1 MDYEDILMALK
12 NGNIP
17 PKGTLD
23 LAMERDKEIQE
34 FEKILS
40 QIESGKAVVKFI
52 NGQFGAGKSFFLKV
66 IEEMAYKNNF
76 AVSWITLSNEI
87 PFNKFDVVYRNIA
100 QNLKVKTGEGLTHI
114 MNRWIAGIKMK
125 AIDEDDDPINQNKLI
140 VENIQED
147 LKNVRIHSNSIATAI
162 EHYYKFSNSSDNEM
176 ASHVQAWLRGDS
188 KIPFTVKREFGVKG
202 DVDKESA
209 MKFLEAL
216 SVFIKSAGY
225 SGLVVLLDE
234 AEFIMKLHTKK
245 LRDIAYNYMR
255 DLYDECSKGNFKN
268 SLFVFAGTPQFF
280 EDSKKGI
287 RSYQALENRITKVIK
302 SKAKDLRTPI
312 IELEGFN
319 KKETL
324 MEIATKLMVMHEE
337 VYKWNASDKFT
348 PIIENIATKHEENT
362 ELTEGKV
369 IPRTFMKSFISALDT
384 VEQNQELFESKEP
397 ILELFDDKDNESS
410 DDFDDED
417 W

>member
-23 LAMERDKEIQE
+23 LAMGRDKEIQE

-52 NGQFGAGKSFFLKV
+52 NGRFGAGKSFFLKV
-66 IEEMAYKNNF
+66 VEEMAYKDNF
-76 AVSWITLSNEI
+76 VVSWITLSNEI

-114 MNRWIAGIKMK
+114 MDRWITGIKMR
-125 AIDEDDDPINQNKLI
+125 AIDEDFDPTNQNKLI
-140 VENIQED
+140 MENIRED

-162 EHYYKFSNSSDNEM
+162 EHYYKFSNISDNEM
-176 ASHVQAWLRGDS
+176 ASYVQAWLRGDS
-188 KIPFTVKREFGVKG
+188 KIPFTVKRKFGVKG

-216 SVFIKSAGY
+216 SVFIKSVGY

-234 AEFIMKLHTKK
+234 AEFIMNLHNSK

-280 EDSKKGI
+280 EDSNKGI
-287 RSYQALENRITKVIK
+287 RSYQPLEDRITKIIE
-302 SKAKDLRTPI
+302 SEAKDLRTPI
-312 IELEGFN
+312 IDLEGFN
-319 KKETL
+319 KETL
-324 MEIATKLMVMHEE
+324 MEIAAKLMVMHEE

-369 IPRTFMKSFISALDT
+369 NPRTFMKSFISALDT
-384 VEQNQELFESKEP
+384 VEQNQKFFKSEES
-397 ILELFDDKDNESS
+397 ILELFDDKENEFS